1 MSIEQPIPADFPAGW
16 QALENGVV
24 SEGDILVTFD
34 DTKIWASGAIGAD
47 VKHFTNG
54 GPSGDGSFRAVY
66 RRMPCPKQQDTDVL
80 PGINAAGSATN
91 ITTEIPYAPTS
102 LPTDAA
108 QRKGIPVYSG
118 FIAYFPKAI
127 AAVAKLS
134 KIGNDQHNPGKPLHW
149 DRSKS
154 GDELDALCRH
164 LLDIAETDTDDTPH
178 DVKVAW
184 RAMANLQKSIE
195 TNPDRYA
202 KFFAR

>member
-1 MSIEQPIPADFPAGW
+1 MSHFDTPTDFPAGW
-16 QALENGVV
+16 QAVETGDVLPGDLLVRQDGGLE
-24 SEGDILVTFD
+24 
-34 DTKIWASGAIGAD
+34 WASVATHTP
-47 VKHFTNG
+47 VSQWS
-54 GPSGDGSFRAVY
+54 PSPEGIYRAVY

-134 KIGNDQHNPGKPLHW
+134 KIGNDQHNPGRPLHW

-164 LLDIAETDTDDTPH
+164 LLESAEVDTDDTPH

-184 RAMANLQKSIE
+184 RAMANLQKNIE
-195 TNPDRYA
+195 TNPERYA

>member
-1 MSIEQPIPADFPAGW
+1 MSKPIPEDFPAGW
-16 QALENGVV
+16 QAIVTGEVAA
-24 SEGDILVTFD
+24 GDILVENNGE
-34 DTKIWASGAIGAD
+34 KSWASGAVGQLASMYTDDI
-47 VKHFTNG
+47 TY
-54 GPSGDGSFRAVY
+54 RAVY
-66 RRMPCPKQQDTDVL
+66 RRMACPKQEGGDTYGASLRVTD
-80 PGINAAGSATN
+80 PAAL
-91 ITTEIPYAPTS
+91 PTS
-102 LPTDAA
+102 AA

-118 FIAYFPKAI
+118 FLAYFPKAV

-134 KIGNDQHNPGKPLHW
+134 KIGNDQHNPGAPLHW

-164 LLDIAETDTDDTPH
+164 LLEAECIDSDDTPH

-184 RAMANLQKSIE
+184 RAMANLQKNIE